1 MGVTIPAWMDHLKT
15 DRRGLP
21 VPRVNLWG
29 EENAPDRMDVRWDPY
44 VGMRAVFL
52 DDEGQ
57 EVPDFTRQH
66 MGRQRESV
74 AQGLC
79 QVCWR
84 EVPWSRR
91 FLVLSEISIQ
101 WIEVNG
107 EPHMAVT
114 EPWLCE
120 RCAVFA
126 VDTCPALIRRR
137 RDEKLRL
144 VKVTTKRHAQ
154 YVVSQGWVEGKW
166 EAETKADPVGMW
178 AKILLDPAVVGG

>member
-1 MGVTIPAWMDHLKT
+1 MGVEVPSWMGHLRR

-21 VPRVNLWG
+21 VPRINLWG
-29 EENAPDRMDVRWDPY
+29 EENAPDRIDVRWDPN

-52 DDEGQ
+52 DDSAE
-57 EVPDFTRQH
+57 EVPDFTAQH
-66 MGRQRESV
+66 MGRQREAVS
-74 AQGLC
+74 QGLC

-84 EVPWSRR
+84 QVPWSRR
-91 FLVLSEISIQ
+91 FLVLAELSIQ

-107 EPHMAVT
+107 QICMSVT

-120 RCAVFA
+120 RCAGFA
-126 VDTCPALIRRR
+126 VETCPALIRRR

-144 VKVTTKRHAQ
+144 VKVTSKRQAT
-154 YVVSQGWVEGKW
+154 YVVSTGWVEGKW
-166 EAETKADPVGMW
+166 EAETKEDQVGMW